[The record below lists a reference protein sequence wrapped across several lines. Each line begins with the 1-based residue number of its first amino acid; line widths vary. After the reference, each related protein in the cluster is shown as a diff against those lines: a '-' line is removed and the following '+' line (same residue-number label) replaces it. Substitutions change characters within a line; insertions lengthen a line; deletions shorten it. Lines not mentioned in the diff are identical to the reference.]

1 MYGRW
6 KEYMQTATQ
15 TRGQQQ
21 YPVSFAQHKESPL
34 KLNLE
39 TRNLSEVIILHCEG
53 RLVYRDE
60 AAALSRLAGE
70 LLHPGGKLVLDL
82 SGIRLMDS
90 AGIGD
95 LALLQ
100 SMALE
105 RNAVLKCAGANA
117 LVQSLLSLT
126 NLDTVLDLHPTVDAA
141 MESLYEDRV
150 LADC

>member
-1 MYGRW
+1 
-6 KEYMQTATQ
+6 
-15 TRGQQQ
+15 
-21 YPVSFAQHKESPL
+21 L

-39 TRNLSEVIILHCEG
+39 TRNLSDVIILHCEG

-70 LLHPGGKLVLDL
+70 LLHPGCKLVLDL

-100 SMALE
+100 SLALE
-105 RNAVLKCAGANA
+105 RNAILKCAGAND
-117 LVQSLLSLT
+117 LVQNLLSLT

-141 MESLYEDRV
+141 MESLYEDKV

>member
-1 MYGRW
+1 
-6 KEYMQTATQ
+6 
-15 TRGQQQ
+15 
-21 YPVSFAQHKESPL
+21 L

-39 TRNLSEVIILHCEG
+39 TRNLSDVIILHCEG

-117 LVQSLLSLT
+117 LVRNLLSLT
-126 NLDTVLDLHPTVDAA
+126 NLDTVLDLHSTVDEA
-141 MESLYEDRV
+141 MESLHDDRV